1 MDHPA
6 HDQIIAVKRQPGNR
20 LGPVRHVRAEFTGA
34 RGGAGPLTAGQA
46 RALSWVAD
54 TTQPTRMIDWILG
67 LPPGAVLDDVIAAW
81 RVLMAR
87 HEALR
92 TSYPPGPK
100 PVQRV
105 WRSGELVIDVYE
117 AGPQPAEIWPDL
129 TAELARRLRSTE
141 FDVTT
146 ELPVRVGVALA
157 NGVPRSAVVV
167 LSHVAVDFGSM
178 ELLGRE
184 FSALAAN
191 PASADLPP
199 AGHQPLDRAA
209 DERSPRGRSRA
220 DAALRSWRHQ
230 LERMPQCLYA
240 VPYGAGSY
248 RPEPAEF
255 ELRSAAGAL
264 ALRHIAARTG
274 ATKSTAV
281 LAALGAVLSWRTGHD
296 ECAFPV
302 VVSNRYGRHLHGYVG
317 PIARSGLLSLAVS
330 GRSFD
335 ELVQAAATAMLRA
348 GRSALVDHAEL
359 VKAFARAEYDR
370 GIAFRRACVV
380 NDVSVYWARP
390 EAAQALPSATEVKAA
405 LRETCFARAE
415 AAGVDELLMI
425 ILKQL
430 DGELVICVK
439 TVDVRHVGAQEVRSL
454 LVGLESLL
462 VEAAVGDFSLR
473 RAGEI
478 TGLAPLPRPSSWRQV
493 DSCWIEL
500 PEVQRLVDDAL
511 PGATGQI
518 FAMPDAGGQP
528 ALVAYLAA
536 SEGCTTPAQAHAA
549 CMALLPGDLSAR
561 QPGGVRYTAMAPQR
575 YVICD
580 QAPADRSDLAAWQ
593 RRPVRADGPGR

>member
-1 MDHPA
+1 MPVLASDSAINSADSCPSIRRATNSPSEVTNGLMTCCSTNAAADTPKTASSDRQAADPVPCAIAAGRRPKTTLVENTNTSGSRPSSRFAVTSTDTSPPPARGTSAMIRSREPASSRTFVKEVSATVDHPA

-34 RGGAGPLTAGQA
+34 RGGAGPLTVGQA

-100 PVQRV
+100 PVQGVR
-105 WRSGELVIDVYE
+105 RSGELVIDVYE

-146 ELPVRVGVALA
+146 ELPVRVGGALA

-199 AGHQPLDRAA
+199 AGHQPLDRPA

-390 EAAQALPSATEVKAA
+390 EAAQALPSATEGKDA

-415 AAGVDELLMI
+415 AA
-425 ILKQL
+425 
-430 DGELVICVK
+430 
-439 TVDVRHVGAQEVRSL
+439 
-454 LVGLESLL
+454 
-462 VEAAVGDFSLR
+462 
-473 RAGEI
+473 
-478 TGLAPLPRPSSWRQV
+478 
-493 DSCWIEL
+493 
-500 PEVQRLVDDAL
+500 
-511 PGATGQI
+511 
-518 FAMPDAGGQP
+518 
-528 ALVAYLAA
+528 
-536 SEGCTTPAQAHAA
+536 EG
-549 CMALLPGDLSAR
+549 
-561 QPGGVRYTAMAPQR
+561 
-575 YVICD
+575 
-580 QAPADRSDLAAWQ
+580 
-593 RRPVRADGPGR
+593 